1 MSHATA
7 DLEYFMCDMCLT
19 YVHRDIYCPHRREC
33 KGKDSKEL
41 KKDEVAAIRRDI
53 ENGSHNY
60 QQQQNLNNIGGCAA
74 RKSRFSAPVVNCG
87 VTLAAAADKTSPNN
101 NKQPTLATKRK
112 DVIEQMATLGVR
124 RELEGDAQGITA
136 LELVGGGGGG
146 IAAPTSSCNNNTTNK
161 EEEEEDLEE
170 FFFGPK

>member
-1 MSHATA
+1 MNHIS
-7 DLEYFMCDMCLT
+7 
-19 YVHRDIYCPHRREC
+19 
-33 KGKDSKEL
+33 G
-41 KKDEVAAIRRDI
+41 
-53 ENGSHNY
+53 HNY

-87 VTLAAAADKTSPNN
+87 VSLAAAADKTSPNN
-101 NKQPTLATKRK
+101 NNKQPIIATKRK

-136 LELVGGGGGG
+136 LELVGGGGVT
-146 IAAPTSSCNNNTTNK
+146 APTSSCNSNNNNNTTNK
-161 EEEEEDLEE
+161 EEDEDLEE